1 MVIGNAEITE
11 SKEFIMNRK
20 GEKTSD
26 VYFAIFRNMLLYLC
40 SDASWYANLFIVFH
54 IMKF

>member
-54 IMKF
+54 IMKY